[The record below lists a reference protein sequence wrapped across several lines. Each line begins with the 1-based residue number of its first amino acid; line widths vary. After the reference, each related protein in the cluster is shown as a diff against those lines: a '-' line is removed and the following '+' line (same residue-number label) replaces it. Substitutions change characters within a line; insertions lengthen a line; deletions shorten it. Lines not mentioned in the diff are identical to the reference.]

1 MNTIELTFNL
11 GCMAFDEKDYGTA
24 ISRFTEVLD
33 EVPGD
38 RNVREWRARAYY
50 HRASL
55 PRAEEDLRELLAADP
70 TDEYATL
77 LLARTLERQSRHDE
91 AAGVRRMLAA
101 LTGDDAHAEGHRAF
115 S

>member
-24 ISRFTEVLD
+24 ISRFSSVLD

-38 RNVREWRARAYY
+38 RNVREWRARAHY
-50 HRASL
+50 HRAAL
-55 PRAEEDLRELLAADP
+55 PKAEEDLRVLLDADP

-91 AAGVRRMLAA
+91 AAGVRRILAA
-101 LTGDDAHAEGHRAF
+101 LTGDDSHAEGHKAF